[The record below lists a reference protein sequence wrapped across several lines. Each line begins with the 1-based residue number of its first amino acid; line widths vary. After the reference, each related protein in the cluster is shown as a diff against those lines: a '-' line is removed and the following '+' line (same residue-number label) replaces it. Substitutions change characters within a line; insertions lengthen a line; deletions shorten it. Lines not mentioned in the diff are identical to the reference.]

1 MVRKIGLIL
10 AVFFGVPFLV
20 LFVILLA
27 LYSSLPSPKA
37 LKDWKPPEAT
47 VIYDYK
53 GRPFGDIA
61 LQRRYYVTLDKIP
74 AHTRYAFI
82 AAEDKNFYKHFGVDP
97 IAILRALI
105 VNISR
110 KDIKQGG
117 STITQQLARNLFL
130 TPERTLTRKIK
141 EALLAIKIEREFSK
155 DKILELYL
163 NYIYLGQGAYGVEA
177 GIPYIL
183 WQIGK
188 GLNGG

>member
-1 MVRKIGLIL
+1 VVRKIGLIL
-10 AVFFGVPFLV
+10 AIFFGVPFLV

-37 LKDWKPPEAT
+37 LKNWKPPEAT
-47 VIYDYK
+47 VIYDHK

-82 AAEDKNFYKHFGVDP
+82 SAEDKNFYRHFGVDP

-105 VNISR
+105 INIRS

-130 TPERTLTRKIK
+130 TPERSLTRKIK
-141 EALLAIKIEREFSK
+141 EAL
-155 DKILELYL
+155 
-163 NYIYLGQGAYGVEA
+163 
-177 GIPYIL
+177 
-183 WQIGK
+183 
-188 GLNGG
+188 